1 MVFEEAAR
9 LLDGDARSGSLATF
23 GAVIASLRTS
33 FATLVRYQKALD
45 AAGAKEYFVELP
57 PQNDV
62 GRMATIAFT
71 LPLQEQ
77 GGTAQVVHSL
87 TVKVTPDHPR
97 VLAST
102 GLMWTGQGFPFRKL
116 AIAQV
121 PATGSDGKP
130 VLTRTLTT
138 TAESGAVRPVA
149 GLLATGVRV
158 GGSRSPLY
166 ATIGTTIDNN
176 IFRTLMV
183 GGAVFIA
190 RWRSS
195 IVAGALTSRGATE
208 ADLAPTIRAYSNG
221 GVALDG
227 LDLDKVPLDD
237 RPYRGHVAACEE
249 PCARPVRRTVI
260 LWAALE

>member
-1 MVFEEAAR
+1 VEEVCGLSSVLFLTCGVCEAA
-9 LLDGDARSGSLATF
+9 
-23 GAVIASLRTS
+23 LRQMRI
-33 FATLVRYQKALD
+33 VWNVD
-45 AAGAKEYFVELP
+45 AASACVYVL
-57 PQNDV
+57 
-62 GRMATIAFT
+62 
-71 LPLQEQ
+71 
-77 GGTAQVVHSL
+77 
-87 TVKVTPDHPR
+87 KV
-97 VLAST
+97 
-102 GLMWTGQGFPFRKL
+102 Q
-116 AIAQV
+116 
-121 PATGSDGKP
+121 GKP
-130 VLTRTLTT
+130 WQIPSLTT

-227 LDLDKVPLDD
+227 LDLDEVPLDD
-237 RPYRGHVAACEE
+237 RPYRGHVAACLRCLGCHRHYRTIADATLQ
-249 PCARPVRRTVI
+249 PARPAHTPDVPQTWETEMSAFWPDRMTRSFTGKCHRCP
-260 LWAALE
+260 A